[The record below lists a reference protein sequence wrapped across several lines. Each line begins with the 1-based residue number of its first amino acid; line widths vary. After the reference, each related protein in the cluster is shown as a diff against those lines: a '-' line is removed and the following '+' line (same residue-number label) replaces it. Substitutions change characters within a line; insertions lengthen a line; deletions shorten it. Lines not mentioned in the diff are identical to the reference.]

1 MMKILHID
9 DFFHPEAGYQIN
21 LLTKY
26 MAKLGHE
33 VVIYTSEM
41 ENVSEKLVAFFGK
54 SDISIKDSIYS
65 SNYGVRIVR
74 FPLKKYI
81 ANRAYLSK
89 DLFKCIDNEKPDII
103 FIHGND
109 TLTGMR
115 MLLKYKHYKI
125 PYIMDSHM
133 LEMASTSRFNRL
145 FRRIYKI
152 VFTPIILK
160 NNIYVIRT
168 QNDAY
173 VEKCLGIPLNRAP
186 WISVGSD
193 ILLFKPDNILRSMC
207 RRSLGIPND
216 AFVIVY
222 AGKLDK
228 AKGGL
233 FLAESIL
240 EPFSSCKDIVF
251 LIIGNTVGEYGETVE
266 KTFSESKNRIIRL
279 PSQKYIDL
287 AKFYSAS
294 DLAVFPAQCSLSFYD
309 AQACGLPVL
318 SENNNINID
327 RCSHN
332 NGANFVAGDIK
343 SFREGINKFV
353 SMSYEELLIIKNNAR
368 TYVETSFNYEN
379 IVDEYM
385 EYINLSI
392 NEQLR

>member
-1 MMKILHID
+1 MKILHID

-21 LLTKY
+21 LLPKY

-33 VVIYTSEM
+33 VLIYTSEM

-54 SDISIKDSIYS
+54 SDIPLKDSVYT
-65 SNYGVRIVR
+65 SNYGVKITR
-74 FPLKKYI
+74 FPLKRYI

-89 DLFKCIDNEKPDII
+89 EIFKKIDIDKPDII

-133 LEMASTSRFNRL
+133 LEMASTSRLNLL
-145 FRRIYKI
+145 FRLLYKTI
-152 VFTPIILK
+152 FTPIILK
-160 NNIYVIRT
+160 NKIYVIRT
-168 QNDAY
+168 QNDTY
-173 VEKCLGIPLNRAP
+173 VERCLGIPLNQAP

-233 FLAESIL
+233 FLAESVL

-343 SFREGINKFV
+343 SFREGICNFL
-353 SMSYEELLIIKNNAR
+353 SMSDEELKSIRNNAR
-368 TYVETSFNYEN
+368 SYVENSYNYEK

-385 EYINLSI
+385 RYINLSVI
-392 NEQLR
+392 EQFR